1 MNEQTGTTEPTT
13 SNGRTRRGFLRG
25 LTGTL
30 ALTGFGQA
38 FGQDRARG
46 TPLDHAAVLDLAAT
60 AEALAVTLY
69 HQVLTGATFRMDED
83 TAEHLRA
90 VLDAEAHHLEVLR
103 SLGAAPLASRFYLHQ
118 GLLPDAGVFADT
130 ALHLEAV
137 LTGAYLA
144 ATHQFAQQGQPELA
158 ATTAQL
164 GASEAQHLT
173 LLSQLAGLGP
183 GDLTLP
189 AADFRRVADAGPVL
203 APFLRGGPGSLGPV
217 ALPQAEQLRAV
228 LGQRVATPG
237 RPFVRTYT
245 PSPRGRG

>member
-13 SNGRTRRGFLRG
+13 SNERTRRGFLRG
-25 LTGTL
+25 LAGTL

-38 FGQDRARG
+38 FGQDRASTG
-46 TPLDHAAVLDLAAT
+46 TLDHAAVLDLAAT

-69 HQVLTGATFRMDED
+69 HQALTTATFRMDGD

-103 SLGAAPLASRFYLHQ
+103 SLGAAPLASRFYLPRE
-118 GLLPDAGVFADT
+118 LLPDAGAFADT

-137 LTGAYLA
+137 FIGAYLA

-158 ATTAQL
+158 ATAAQL

-189 AADFRRVADAGPVL
+189 AASFRRVADAGPAL
-203 APFLRGGPGSLGPV
+203 APFLRGGPGALGPV
-217 ALPQAEQLRAV
+217 ALPQAEQLRLV
-228 LGQRVATPG
+228 LGQRAATPG
-237 RPFVRTYT
+237 RPFARTYT

>member
-1 MNEQTGTTEPTT
+1 MNEQISHIEPTT

-25 LTGTL
+25 LAGTL
-30 ALTGFGQA
+30 ALTGFSQA

-46 TPLDHAAVLDLAAT
+46 APLDHAAVLDLAAT

-69 HQVLTGATFRMDED
+69 HQAVTGATFRMDGD

-103 SLGAAPLASRFYLHQ
+103 SLGATPLASRFYLPQ
-118 GLLPDAGVFADT
+118 GLLSDAGVFADT
-130 ALHLEAV
+130 ALHLETV
-137 LTGAYLA
+137 FTGAYLA
-144 ATHQFAQQGQPELA
+144 ATHQFAEQGQPELA
-158 ATTAQL
+158 ATAAQL

-183 GDLTLP
+183 GDLMFP
-189 AADFRRVADAGPVL
+189 AADFRRVADAGPAL
-203 APFLRGGPGSLGPV
+203 APFLRGEPGSFGPV
-217 ALPQAEQLRAV
+217 ALPQTEQVRLV
-228 LGQRVATPG
+228 LGPRAATPG

-245 PSPRGRG
+245 PASRGRG